1 MWTTLTELMRRHVT
15 IYLRVAL
22 AAGFLSAVSDR
33 FGLWGLPGGTN
44 VAWGSFQRFTAYTGQ
59 LNPWA
64 PAVLIPPL
72 AWFVTV
78 VETVLGIAL
87 ILGLRTRYAA
97 LASGVL
103 LALFAL
109 GMTVGASFKSALSY
123 SVFAASAAAF
133 ALATADAYRWS
144 LDALLTSRAQRRGV
158 APGESALRAQRAP
171 HHPPGSVPGRV
182 DRPGHERPRAWR
194 QNERSLTGGP
204 GRTEMYQ
211 ENVKV
216 ILDVFSAI
224 EHRDPQR
231 PDLQRLLDLFHP
243 DVEFHWPP
251 SLPYGGTLRG
261 LKSGGP
267 TWADT
272 WDALQ
277 PTEAERR
284 MDARVVAASEQEV
297 VVLWR
302 QRGVSRTG
310 ERFDGQVLGLYEIRD
325 RKLARA
331 QMFYFDTTALLE
343 FLTTAKSQAA

>member
-1 MWTTLTELMRRHVT
+1 MNIPARLRRNGTTQLQKKWLFPDHCTRSTLDLDGGDGMWTTLTELMRRHVT

-44 VAWGSFQRFTAYTGQ
+44 VAWGSFQQFTAYTGQ

-171 HHPPGSVPGRV
+171 HHPPGSVPDESIGPAMS
-182 DRPGHERPRAWR
+182 DQGH
-194 QNERSLTGGP
+194 GV
-204 GRTEMYQ
+204 RT
-211 ENVKV
+211 NV
-216 ILDVFSAI
+216 
-224 EHRDPQR
+224 H
-231 PDLQRLLDLFHP
+231 
-243 DVEFHWPP
+243 
-251 SLPYGGTLRG
+251 
-261 LKSGGP
+261 
-267 TWADT
+267 
-272 WDALQ
+272 
-277 PTEAERR
+277 
-284 MDARVVAASEQEV
+284 
-297 VVLWR
+297 
-302 QRGVSRTG
+302 
-310 ERFDGQVLGLYEIRD
+310 
-325 RKLARA
+325 
-331 QMFYFDTTALLE
+331 
-343 FLTTAKSQAA
+343 